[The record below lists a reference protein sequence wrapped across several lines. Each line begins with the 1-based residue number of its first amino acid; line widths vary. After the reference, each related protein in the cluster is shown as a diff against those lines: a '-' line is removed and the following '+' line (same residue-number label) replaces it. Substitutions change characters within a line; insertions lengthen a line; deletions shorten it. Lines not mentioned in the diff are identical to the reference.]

1 MPFPDLESPTRQLA
15 DLINGISEDMLKGP
29 TPCPL
34 YSLGDL
40 VDHVGGLSLAFTG
53 AATKA
58 TAPGGAS
65 SQGPSGDA
73 SRLGDDWQTRIPR
86 DLAGLA
92 EAWRDPEAWSGMTRA
107 GGVDLPGEIAGVV
120 ALDEVVIH
128 GWDIARATG
137 QAYMCDPQLLD
148 IVHGFVSQFSQPGEE
163 AGRQGLFGPAIHLPE
178 DAPLL
183 DRVIGLSGR
192 DPAWSPGP

>member
-1 MPFPDLESPTRQLA
+1 MTFPDLEPPARQLA
-15 DLINGISEDMLKGP
+15 DLISGISEDMLKGP
-29 TPCPL
+29 TACPK

-40 VDHVGGLSLAFTG
+40 VDHVGGLAQAFTG
-53 AATKA
+53 AAKKDT
-58 TAPGGAS
+58 GGAG
-65 SQGPSGDA
+65 SQAPSGNA

-92 EAWRDPEAWSGMTRA
+92 EAWRDPEAWTGMTMA
-107 GGVDLPGEIAGVV
+107 GGVELPGEIAGVV
-120 ALDEVVIH
+120 AMDEIVIH
-128 GWDIARATG
+128 GWDVAQATG
-137 QAYMCDPQLLD
+137 QPYSCDPASLEVVL
-148 IVHGFVSQFSQPGEE
+148 GFVSQFSQPGEE